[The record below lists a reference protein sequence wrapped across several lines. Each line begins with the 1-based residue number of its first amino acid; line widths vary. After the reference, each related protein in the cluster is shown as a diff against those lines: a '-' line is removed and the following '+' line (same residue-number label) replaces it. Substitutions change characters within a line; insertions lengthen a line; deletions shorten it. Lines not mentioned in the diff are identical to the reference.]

1 MQQEWFTSING
12 KKTDI
17 HYKDA
22 EGYEKTICT
31 ECIHH
36 HATRIIAC
44 VNGCRGI
51 KNPEAVGEVVEAL
64 KLVDEIAGTLMD
76 ELVGNKAA
84 DWGIVNGGL
93 VKVNKALKH
102 IQGFTP

>member
-1 MQQEWFTSING
+1 MQESKEWWFSE
-12 KKTDI
+12 D
-17 HYKDA
+17 
-22 EGYEKTICT
+22 TIMNESGHIAYMNAYCKHT
-31 ECIHH
+31 
-36 HATRIIAC
+36 HAQRIIAC

-64 KLVDEIAGTLMD
+64 KLVDGIAGTLMD

-102 IQGFTP
+102 IQGIKP

>member
-1 MQQEWFTSING
+1 MQQEWRLSG
-12 KKTDI
+12 D
-17 HYKDA
+17 
-22 EGYEKTICT
+22 TILDET
-31 ECIHH
+31 GHIAYMNAYRERIY
-36 HATRIIAC
+36 ATRIIAC